1 VLRTLFAS
9 VAFLSALLLFQVQ
22 PMLGKRLLPW
32 FGGSPATWTACMLFF
47 QLLLLGGYA
56 WADLLVRRA
65 SQRAQLVLQLVLLGV
80 AIALLPIGPSDAQ
93 RPSALDAPLL
103 QILSLLARS
112 AGVPYLAL
120 ACTAPL
126 LQHWYARASGQSP
139 YALYAFSNAGSLLG
153 LLLYPFAL
161 EPLLPMAQQAWLWS
175 AVFVL
180 FSAGL
185 ALCGLRAGRAVVAS
199 GADVPATAEAAGPSV
214 AVQARWFALALVP
227 SVLLLAVTNH
237 ITVDVAAVPFLWVAP
252 LTLYLLSFVLA
263 FAGERFCPRGLLLP
277 LWVACTGALG
287 AALFAHGTASL
298 AQQLLVPLSSL
309 FVCALLCHGELARAQ
324 PAPAQLS
331 RFYLLLSAGG
341 AAGGVFVGVCAPLL
355 FTGFFEL
362 QIAVIGTY
370 LVLLWALPPQARKP
384 AQLRWLWLGL
394 GLGVPFIAASIWVQ
408 GQDKTRSG
416 RVIEQRRSF
425 YGVLRVIAIDREG
438 VTLLTHGRIR
448 HGMQFQDPARALEPT
463 LYFGPD
469 SGAGRVLR
477 LHAIDHPRNIG
488 VVGLG
493 AGTLAAY
500 GRAGDRM
507 RFYEISPDVVA
518 AAQQRFSFLSRC
530 AAHVEVSVGDGRLAL
545 EREPPQ
551 RFDVLALDAFASDSV
566 PVHLLTM
573 EAFAIYARQLRA
585 DGVLLANVSNRHLDV
600 ERAVAGSAARTGFA
614 LRIVE
619 TQSDAERGYARAR
632 WALMSRTPA
641 QLDRLLAGAERSA
654 LHGAPVTWR
663 DDFSNLAQL
672 LR

>member
-32 FGGSPATWTACMLFF
+32 YGGSPATWTACMLFF

-56 WADLLVRRA
+56 WADALVRRA
-65 SQRAQLVLQLVLLGV
+65 PQRLQLILQLALLAA
-80 AIALLPIGPSDAQ
+80 AIALLPIGPSDAD
-93 RPSALDAPLL
+93 RPVALDAPLL
-103 QILSLLARS
+103 QILSVLART

-126 LQHWYARASGQSP
+126 LQHWYERASGQSP

-161 EPLLPMAQQAWLWS
+161 EPLLPMAQQARLWS
-175 AVFVL
+175 TLFVL
-180 FSAGL
+180 FAAGL
-185 ALCGLRAGRAVVAS
+185 AACGLRAGRAARPR
-199 GADVPATAEAAGPSV
+199 AAAPDTAPPPSAG
-214 AVQARWFALALVP
+214 VQARWFALALVP

-287 AALFAHGTASL
+287 IGLFAHGTASL
-298 AQQLLVPLSSL
+298 AQQLLVPLISL

-324 PAPAQLS
+324 PPPAQLS

-362 QIAVIGTY
+362 QIAVIAAY
-370 LVLLWALPPQARKP
+370 AVLLWALPREPRTP
-384 AQLRWLWLGL
+384 ALSRWLWLGV

-408 GQDKTRSG
+408 GQDRTRSG

-425 YGVLRVIAIDREG
+425 YGVLGVIAIDKEG

-477 LHAIDHPRNIG
+477 LHAIDRPRRIG

-500 GRAGDRM
+500 GRAGDHM

-518 AAQQRFSFLSRC
+518 AARTHFSFLRNS
-530 AAHVEVSVGDGRLAL
+530 AADVEISVGDGRLAL
-545 EREPPQ
+545 EREPAQ
-551 RFDVLALDAFASDSV
+551 GFDVLVLDAFSSDSV
-566 PVHLLTM
+566 PAHLLTT
-573 EAFAIYARQLRA
+573 EAFAIYARQLRK

-600 ERAVAGSAARTGFA
+600 ERAVAGSAAHAGFV

-619 TQSDAERGYARAR
+619 TESDAARGYARAR
-632 WALMSRTPA
+632 WALMARTRA
-641 QLDRLLAGAERSA
+641 QLDRLLAGATPSSLR
-654 LHGAPVTWR
+654 GAPVTWR